1 MISKEDEVT
10 LNARFPEGEAGAQML
25 ARMNQRHRG
34 LTEWGFSQIKWNKR
48 DDVLDVG
55 CGGGMAINLASES
68 VTEGHLFG
76 IDLSPLSIATAK
88 KTNEEL
94 VAAGR
99 MSFEV
104 ASVDELP
111 FKDRSMDKVIS
122 IESFYFWPDP
132 DRALHE
138 IARVLKEGGKLMIA
152 LEYRSD
158 AEPSESF
165 ERARELMEMNVPDA
179 SSLTQAYQR
188 AGFIHV
194 KSYIKGPWLCVV
206 GEK

>member
-1 MISKEDEVT
+1 MLSKEDQVT

-25 ARMNQRHRG
+25 ARMNQRHRA
-34 LTEWGFSQIKWNKR
+34 LTEWGFSQIKWQRR
-48 DDVLDVG
+48 DEVLDVG
-55 CGGGMAINLASES
+55 CGGGMAISVAAES
-68 VTEGHLFG
+68 VTEGRLYG
-76 IDLSPLSIATAK
+76 IDLSPLSIETARE
-88 KTNEEL
+88 TN
-94 VAAGR
+94 AAIADR
-99 MSFEV
+99 CTFEV

-132 DRALHE
+132 DKALHE

-158 AEPSESF
+158 AETSESF
-165 ERARELMEMNVPDA
+165 EHARELMDMNIPDA

-194 KSYIKGPWLCVV
+194 KSSIKGPWLCVV